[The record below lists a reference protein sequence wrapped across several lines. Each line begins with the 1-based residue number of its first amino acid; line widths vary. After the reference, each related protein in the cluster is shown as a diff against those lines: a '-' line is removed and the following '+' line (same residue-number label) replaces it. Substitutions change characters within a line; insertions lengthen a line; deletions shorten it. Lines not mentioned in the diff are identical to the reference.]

1 MKLPPA
7 VSAAKPPLQR
17 EFQQKSKE
25 GRKIKCNTQYITHFD
40 LNQTIYVSLLKKI
53 KKKEEEDSF
62 KLPLSTGN

>member
-1 MKLPPA
+1 VKLPPA

-25 GRKIKCNTQYITHFD
+25 GWKIKCNTQYITHFD
-40 LNQTIYVSLLKKI
+40 LNQTIYI
-53 KKKEEEDSF
+53 YPFFFKKKKEDSF

>member
-1 MKLPPA
+1 VKLPPA

-25 GRKIKCNTQYITHFD
+25 GWKIKCNTQYITHFD
-40 LNQTIYVSLLKKI
+40 LNQTIYISLFFLKK
-53 KKKEEEDSF
+53 KEDSF

>member
-1 MKLPPA
+1 VKLPPA

-25 GRKIKCNTQYITHFD
+25 GWKIKCNTQYITHFD
-40 LNQTIYVSLLKKI
+40 LNQTIYIYPFFLKK
-53 KKKEEEDSF
+53 KKEDSF